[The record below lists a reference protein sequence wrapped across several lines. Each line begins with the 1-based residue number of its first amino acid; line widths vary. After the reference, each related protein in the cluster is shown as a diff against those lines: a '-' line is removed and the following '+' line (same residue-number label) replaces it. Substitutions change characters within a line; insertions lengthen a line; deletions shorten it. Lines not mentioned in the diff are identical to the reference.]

1 MGTLSCRKASRT
13 KLGFP
18 TAKSVNARVVRCVRS
33 NCVSV
38 SVTMHAEG
46 TPEAAT
52 EDATAFAS
60 GVGRPLANPSA
71 NTRAG
76 KATADSISAKM
87 YNWVPKQ
94 KIGWA

>member
-13 KLGFP
+13 KFGFP
-18 TAKSVNARVVRCVRS
+18 TAKSVNARDVRCVRL
-33 NCVSV
+33 NCISV

-46 TPEAAT
+46 TPAAAT

-76 KATADSISAKM
+76 KATADSILAKM

-94 KIGWA
+94 KIGCA